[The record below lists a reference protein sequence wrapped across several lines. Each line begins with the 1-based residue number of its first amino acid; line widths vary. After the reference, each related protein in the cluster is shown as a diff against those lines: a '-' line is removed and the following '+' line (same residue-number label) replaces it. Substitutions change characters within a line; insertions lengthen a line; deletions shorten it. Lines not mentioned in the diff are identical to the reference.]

1 MVKGPS
7 FQSSLLIFFFLFLL
21 LVFSSLLL
29 FIDSGDFP
37 LILFS
42 LDSVS
47 KILAVALLHYYP
59 FS

>member
-7 FQSSLLIFFFLFLL
+7 FQSSLLIFFLFLL

-29 FIDSGDFP
+29 FIDSGNFSV
-37 LILFS
+37 ILFS
-42 LDSVS
+42 LDSAS